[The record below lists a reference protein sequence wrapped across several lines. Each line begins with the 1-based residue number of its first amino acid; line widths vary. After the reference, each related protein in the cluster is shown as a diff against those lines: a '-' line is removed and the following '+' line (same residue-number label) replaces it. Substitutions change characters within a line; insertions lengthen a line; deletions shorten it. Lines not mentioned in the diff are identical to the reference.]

1 MASYH
6 CFSVNSP
13 IIATIK
19 RTILLPNV
27 HNKKGGV
34 AGIKCACSRHM
45 LHFGTFSVFGSASNV
60 CMQAAWHK
68 AVLLRANTTAAKA
81 EKDDF
86 LVKTV
91 SLCPHNCYS
100 IGCA

>member
-1 MASYH
+1 M
-6 CFSVNSP
+6 F
-13 IIATIK
+13 
-19 RTILLPNV
+19 
-27 HNKKGGV
+27 
-34 AGIKCACSRHM
+34 
-45 LHFGTFSVFGSASNV
+45 HFGTFSVFGRASNV

-68 AVLLRANTTAAKA
+68 AVLLRVNTTTAKA

-91 SLCPHNCYS
+91 SLCLHNRYS